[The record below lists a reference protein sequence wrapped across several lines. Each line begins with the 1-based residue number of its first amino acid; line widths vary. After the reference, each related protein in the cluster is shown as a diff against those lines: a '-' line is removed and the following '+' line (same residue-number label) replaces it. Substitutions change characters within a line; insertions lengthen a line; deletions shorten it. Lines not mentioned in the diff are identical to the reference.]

1 MSKNEPQPKKPLP
14 VPPNPDNEWHFT
26 TEGVEFVL
34 DWDKFPIQGFVFIP
48 CIETEKVIAS
58 LRKEAAKQRMSLTFR
73 VGIRNGYW
81 GVGVWRTR

>member
-1 MSKNEPQPKKPLP
+1 MKKRKLQRWKPLP
-14 VPPNPDNEWHFT
+14 DPPKADEWHFT

-34 DWDKFPIQGFVFIP
+34 DWDKLPIHGFVFIP
-48 CIETEKVIAS
+48 CIETEKVSMS
-58 LRKEAAKQRMSLTFR
+58 LRKESAKRGISLALR